1 VFRYAIE
8 RLIWLVPTLLAM
20 ALVTF
25 LVMHAT
31 PGSPLDPQ
39 APNANPLPPE
49 LQKNLAEKYG
59 LDKPLHLQFIT
70 FVSNAVR
77 LDFGFSYQ
85 YKSRTVAEIIGN
97 TFPVSLQLGTL
108 AFIFAVAVGI
118 TLGALAAMNQNSWID
133 YLCVMITT
141 LGVSLP
147 NFVIGILFIL
157 LFCITLQ
164 WFPVVGWETPM
175 HWVLPTLTLGLGP
188 LAIIARYTRS
198 SVLDVVRSD
207 YVRTAQAKGLG
218 NRVVMTRHILKNAL
232 IPVVTILGPIFA
244 AIGTGSFFVEVL
256 YSVLVEVLYS
266 VPGMGKFFVSSMS
279 SRDYNM
285 IMAVILLYGVFLGI
299 MNLLVDMIYGWL
311 DPRIRFD

>member
-1 VFRYAIE
+1 MLRYAIE

-85 YKSRTVAEIIGN
+85 YKSRTVTEIIGN
-97 TFPVSLQLGTL
+97 TFPVSLQLGSL
-108 AFIFAVAVGI
+108 AFIFAVVFGI
-118 TLGALAAMNQNSWID
+118 TLGALAAMKQNSWID
-133 YLCVMITT
+133 YLCVTITT

-157 LFCITLQ
+157 FFCITLQ
-164 WFPVVGWETPM
+164 WFPVVGWDTPR

-198 SVLDVVRSD
+198 SVLDVIRSD

-218 NRVVMTRHILKNAL
+218 DSLIVTRHILKNAL

-244 AIGTGSFFVEVL
+244 AIGTGSFFVEAL
-256 YSVLVEVLYS
+256 FS

-299 MNLLVDMIYGWL
+299 MNLFVDLIYGWL

>member
-1 VFRYAIE
+1 MLRYAIE

-25 LVMHAT
+25 AVMHAT

-59 LDKPLHLQFIT
+59 LDKPLPIQFLT
-70 FVSNAVR
+70 FVGNAVR
-77 LDFGFSYQ
+77 FDFGFSYQ
-85 YKSRTVAEIIGN
+85 YKSRTVAEIIQN
-97 TFPVSLQLGTL
+97 TFPVSLQLGTF
-108 AFIFAVAVGI
+108 AFVFAVVGGI
-118 TLGALAAMNQNSWID
+118 TLGALAAMNQNSPID
-133 YLCVMITT
+133 YFCVTIAT

-157 LFCITLQ
+157 LFGITLQ
-164 WFPVVGWETPM
+164 WFPVVGWDTPM
-175 HWVLPTLTLGLGP
+175 HWVLPTLTLGLGQ

-198 SVLDVVRSD
+198 SVLDVIRSD

-218 NRVVMTRHILKNAL
+218 DSVIITRHILKNAL

-244 AIGTGSFFVEVL
+244 AIGTGSFFVEA
-256 YSVLVEVLYS
+256 LYS

-285 IMAVILLYGVFLGI
+285 IMAVILLYGVFLGV
-299 MNLLVDMIYGWL
+299 MNLFVDLIYGWL
-311 DPRIRFD
+311 DPRIRYD

>member
-1 VFRYAIE
+1 MLRYAIE

-59 LDKPLHLQFIT
+59 LDKPLYMQFVT

-77 LDFGFSYQ
+77 FDFGFSYQ
-85 YKSRTVAEIIGN
+85 YKSRTVAEIIRN

-108 AFIFAVAVGI
+108 AFIFAVAFGI
-118 TLGALAAMNQNSWID
+118 TFGAVAAMKQNSWID
-133 YLCVMITT
+133 YLCVTITT

-164 WFPVVGWETPM
+164 WFPVVGWDTPR
-175 HWVLPTLTLGLGP
+175 HWVLPTITLGLGP

-198 SVLDVVRSD
+198 SVLDVIRSD

-218 NRVVMTRHILKNAL
+218 DRVVVTRHILKNAL

-244 AIGTGSFFVEVL
+244 AIGTGSFFVEA
-256 YSVLVEVLYS
+256 LYS
-266 VPGMGKFFVSSMS
+266 VPGMGKFFVSSMN

-285 IMAVILLYGVFLGI
+285 IMAVILLYGVFLGV
-299 MNLLVDMIYGWL
+299 MNLFVDLIYGWL

>member
-1 VFRYAIE
+1 MLRYAIE

-59 LDKPLHLQFIT
+59 LDKPLPIQFAT

-85 YKSRTVAEIIGN
+85 YKSRTVTEIIGN
-97 TFPVSLQLGTL
+97 TFPVSLQLGTF
-108 AFIFAVAVGI
+108 AFVFAVVFGI
-118 TLGALAAMNQNSWID
+118 TLGALAAMKQNSWID
-133 YLCVMITT
+133 YLCVTITT

-164 WFPVVGWETPM
+164 WFPVVGWDTPR

-198 SVLDVVRSD
+198 SVLDVIRSD

-218 NRVVMTRHILKNAL
+218 DSLIITRHILKNAL

-244 AIGTGSFFVEVL
+244 AIGTGSFFVEA
-256 YSVLVEVLYS
+256 LYS

-299 MNLLVDMIYGWL
+299 MNLFVDLIYGWL

>member
-1 VFRYAIE
+1 MLRYTIE

-25 LVMHAT
+25 LIMHAT

-39 APNANPLPPE
+39 APNANPLSPE

-59 LDKPLHLQFIT
+59 LDKPLYIQFGT
-70 FVSNAVR
+70 FIWNAVR

-85 YKSRTVAEIIGN
+85 YKSREVTDIIAN

-108 AFIFAVAVGI
+108 AFLFAVVFGI
-118 TLGALAAMNQNSWID
+118 LLGALAAMNQNSWID
-133 YLCVMITT
+133 YVCVTLAT

-164 WFPVVGWETPM
+164 WFPVVGWDTPR

-198 SVLDVVRSD
+198 SVLDVIRSD
-207 YVRTAQAKGLG
+207 YVRTAQAKGL
-218 NRVVMTRHILKNAL
+218 NSRVVMTRHILKNAL

-244 AIGTGSFFVEVL
+244 AIGTGSFFVEA
-256 YSVLVEVLYS
+256 LYS

-299 MNLLVDMIYGWL
+299 MNLLVDLIYGWL

>member
-1 VFRYAIE
+1 VLRYAIE

-59 LDKPLHLQFIT
+59 LDKPLHIQFIT

-108 AFIFAVAVGI
+108 AFIFAVVIGI
-118 TLGALAAMNQNSWID
+118 TLGAVAAMRQNSWID

-164 WFPVVGWETPM
+164 WFPMVGWDTPL
-175 HWVLPTLTLGLGP
+175 HWVLPTVTLSLGP

-198 SVLDVVRSD
+198 SVLDVIRSD
-207 YVRTAQAKGLG
+207 YVRTAQAKGLSD
-218 NRVVMTRHILKNAL
+218 RVIITRHILKNAL

-244 AIGTGSFFVEVL
+244 AIGTGSFFVEA
-256 YSVLVEVLYS
+256 LYS

-299 MNLLVDMIYGWL
+299 MNLFVDLIYGWL

>member
-1 VFRYAIE
+1 MLRYTIE

-59 LDKPLHLQFIT
+59 LDKPLHIQFIT

-108 AFIFAVAVGI
+108 AFLLAVIVGI
-118 TLGALAAMNQNSWID
+118 TLGAVAAMRQNSWID

-164 WFPVVGWETPM
+164 WFPMVGWDTPM
-175 HWVLPTLTLGLGP
+175 HWVLPTITLSLGP

-198 SVLDVVRSD
+198 SVLDVIRSD

-218 NRVVMTRHILKNAL
+218 DRMIITRHVLKNAL

-244 AIGTGSFFVEVL
+244 AIGTGSFFVEA
-256 YSVLVEVLYS
+256 LYS

-299 MNLLVDMIYGWL
+299 MNLFVDLIYGWL

>member
-1 VFRYAIE
+1 MLRYAIE

-59 LDKPLHLQFIT
+59 LDKPLPMQFVT

-77 LDFGFSYQ
+77 FDFGFSYQ

-108 AFIFAVAVGI
+108 AFIFAVVFGI
-118 TLGALAAMNQNSWID
+118 TFGAVAAMKQNTWID
-133 YLCVMITT
+133 YLCVTITT

-164 WFPVVGWETPM
+164 WFPVVGWDTPR

-198 SVLDVVRSD
+198 SVLDVIRSD

-218 NRVVMTRHILKNAL
+218 DRVVVTRHILKNAL

-244 AIGTGSFFVEVL
+244 AIGTGSFFVEA
-256 YSVLVEVLYS
+256 LYS

-285 IMAVILLYGVFLGI
+285 IMAVILLYGVFLGV
-299 MNLLVDMIYGWL
+299 MNLFVDLVYGWL

>member
-1 VFRYAIE
+1 VLRYAIE

-59 LDKPLHLQFIT
+59 LDKPLHIQFLT

-77 LDFGFSYQ
+77 FDFGFSYQ

-108 AFIFAVAVGI
+108 AFIFAVIFGI
-118 TLGALAAMNQNSWID
+118 LLGAVAAMNQNSWID
-133 YLCVMITT
+133 YLCVMIAT

-157 LFCITLQ
+157 FFCITLQ
-164 WFPVVGWETPM
+164 WFPVVGWETPL

-218 NRVVMTRHILKNAL
+218 NQMIVTRHILKNAL

-244 AIGTGSFFVEVL
+244 AIGTGSFFVEAL
-256 YSVLVEVLYS
+256 FSI
-266 VPGMGKFFVSSMS
+266 PGMGKFFVSSMS

-299 MNLLVDMIYGWL
+299 MNLFVDLVYGWL

>member
-1 VFRYAIE
+1 MLRYAIE

-59 LDKPLHLQFIT
+59 LDKPLHIQFIT

-108 AFIFAVAVGI
+108 AFIFAVVIGI
-118 TLGALAAMNQNSWID
+118 TLGAVAAMRQNSWID

-164 WFPVVGWETPM
+164 WFPMVGWDTPL
-175 HWVLPTLTLGLGP
+175 HWVLPTVTLSLGP

-198 SVLDVVRSD
+198 SVLDVIRSD

-218 NRVVMTRHILKNAL
+218 DRMIITRHILKNAL

-244 AIGTGSFFVEVL
+244 AIGTGSFFVEA
-256 YSVLVEVLYS
+256 LYS

-299 MNLLVDMIYGWL
+299 MNLFVDLIYGWL

>member
-1 VFRYAIE
+1 MLRYAIE

-59 LDKPLHLQFIT
+59 LDKPLHIQFIT

-108 AFIFAVAVGI
+108 AFIFAVVIGI
-118 TLGALAAMNQNSWID
+118 TLGAVAAMRQNSWID

-164 WFPVVGWETPM
+164 WFPMVGWDTPL
-175 HWVLPTLTLGLGP
+175 HWVLPTVTLSLGP

-198 SVLDVVRSD
+198 SVLDVIRSD
-207 YVRTAQAKGLG
+207 YVRTAQAKGLSD
-218 NRVVMTRHILKNAL
+218 RVIITRHILKNAL

-244 AIGTGSFFVEVL
+244 AIGTGSFFVEA
-256 YSVLVEVLYS
+256 LYS

-299 MNLLVDMIYGWL
+299 MNLFVDLIYGWL

>member
-1 VFRYAIE
+1 MLRYTIE
-8 RLIWLVPTLLAM
+8 RLIWLIPTLLAM

-59 LDKPLHLQFIT
+59 LDKPLHIQFLT

-108 AFIFAVAVGI
+108 AFIFAVVVGI
-118 TLGALAAMNQNSWID
+118 TLGAVAAMNQNSWID
-133 YLCVMITT
+133 YLCVTITT

-164 WFPVVGWETPM
+164 WFPVVGWDTPR
-175 HWVLPTLTLGLGP
+175 HWILPTLTLGLGP

-198 SVLDVVRSD
+198 SVLDVVRAD

-218 NRVVMTRHILKNAL
+218 DRVVMTRHILKNAL

-244 AIGTGSFFVEVL
+244 AIGTGSFFVEAL
-256 YSVLVEVLYS
+256 FS

-279 SRDYNM
+279 NRDYNM

-299 MNLLVDMIYGWL
+299 MNLFVDLIYGWL

>member
-1 VFRYAIE
+1 
-8 RLIWLVPTLLAM
+8 M

-59 LDKPLHLQFIT
+59 LDKPLHIQFIT

-108 AFIFAVAVGI
+108 AFIFAVVIGI
-118 TLGALAAMNQNSWID
+118 TLGAVAAMRQNSWID

-164 WFPVVGWETPM
+164 WFPMVGWDTPL
-175 HWVLPTLTLGLGP
+175 HWVLPTVTLSLGP

-198 SVLDVVRSD
+198 SVLDVIRSD
-207 YVRTAQAKGLG
+207 YVRTAQAKGLSD
-218 NRVVMTRHILKNAL
+218 RVIITRHILKNAL

-244 AIGTGSFFVEVL
+244 AIGTGSFFVEA
-256 YSVLVEVLYS
+256 LYS

-299 MNLLVDMIYGWL
+299 MNLFVDLIYGWL

>member
-1 VFRYAIE
+1 MLRYAIE

-59 LDKPLHLQFIT
+59 LDKPLHIQFLT
-70 FVSNAVR
+70 FVGNALR

-108 AFIFAVAVGI
+108 AFIFAVVFGI

-133 YLCVMITT
+133 YVCVMIAT

-164 WFPVVGWETPM
+164 WFPVVGWETPL

-218 NRVVMTRHILKNAL
+218 NQMIVTRHILKNAL

-244 AIGTGSFFVEVL
+244 AIGTGSFFVEAL
-256 YSVLVEVLYS
+256 FS

-285 IMAVILLYGVFLGI
+285 IMAVILLYGVFLGM
-299 MNLLVDMIYGWL
+299 MNLFVDLIYGWL

>member
-1 VFRYAIE
+1 MLRYAIE

-59 LDKPLHLQFIT
+59 LDKPLHIQFIT

-108 AFIFAVAVGI
+108 SFIFAVVIGI
-118 TLGALAAMNQNSWID
+118 TLGAVAAMRQNSWID

-164 WFPVVGWETPM
+164 WFPMVGWDTPM
-175 HWVLPTLTLGLGP
+175 HWVLPTVTLSLGP

-198 SVLDVVRSD
+198 SVLDVIRSD

-218 NRVVMTRHILKNAL
+218 DRVVITRHVLKNAL

-244 AIGTGSFFVEVL
+244 AIGTGSFFVEA
-256 YSVLVEVLYS
+256 LYS

-299 MNLLVDMIYGWL
+299 MNLFVDLIYGWL

>member
-1 VFRYAIE
+1 
-8 RLIWLVPTLLAM
+8 LAM

-59 LDKPLHLQFIT
+59 LDKPLHIQFIT

-108 AFIFAVAVGI
+108 AFIFAVVIGI
-118 TLGALAAMNQNSWID
+118 TLGAVAAMRQNSWID

-164 WFPVVGWETPM
+164 WFPMVGWDTPL
-175 HWVLPTLTLGLGP
+175 HWVLPTVTLSLGP

-198 SVLDVVRSD
+198 SVLDVIRSD
-207 YVRTAQAKGLG
+207 YVRTAQAKGLSD
-218 NRVVMTRHILKNAL
+218 RVIITRHILKNAL

-244 AIGTGSFFVEVL
+244 AIGTGSFFVEA
-256 YSVLVEVLYS
+256 LYS

-299 MNLLVDMIYGWL
+299 MNLFVDLIYGWL